1 MPSLT
6 REIRSDSP
14 LGKRILSECRS
25 RVLAS
30 EREISSKL
38 SKWSEEEDKA
48 LAYIP
53 ESALDQKRRRRRENG
68 LPEYT
73 TIVIPYTYAV
83 LMSAHTYLTSVF
95 MGRSPIWQFSGRH
108 GESMQ
113 SIQAMEALID
123 YQMMVGRNI
132 VPLYIWLYDG
142 LKYGMGVTGLYWE
155 ERVESCTQLTAQ
167 QELDQLTGQPTGREI
182 KLQQTRQFVTY
193 AGNRIRNVQPQS
205 FLWDVRFPAWDFQR
219 GEYVAEK
226 FALTW
231 NEIVRR
237 EKQGFYTNI
246 DQIKGKY
253 SQSIYQNGNMVS
265 ALQRPEANDPNY
277 QTYEISDQPQ
287 EHPSMVKGY
296 EVYIE
301 IIPKEWGLGSSDYPE
316 KWVFTCTGAF
326 DILMGAQPLGAFHCK
341 FPYSVLSLEPEA
353 YGITTRGI
361 GEILQPV
368 QQTVDWLIN
377 SHFYNI
383 RAALNNRW
391 LADPSRIV
399 MKDLLDPL
407 PGGIVRLRPEA
418 YGQDVKTVLHQF
430 PVTDVTQNHLRDL
443 QLMLSIGERTVG
455 INDQIM
461 GMLNAG
467 GRKTATEVRT
477 STSFG
482 VNRLKTIAEF
492 FSASGFDPLAQ
503 MLVQNSQQY
512 YDAEMNFRIAGDL
525 INTAGAGML
534 TVTPD
539 SIAGAYDF
547 VPVDGTLPMDK
558 YALTN
563 LWLQIMTQARAMP
576 EVMMGYDFARIF
588 EWVAQLGGLKNIT
601 QFKVQLGSPEML
613 QKQALL
619 GKMIPLGGRGQ
630 PGGPRGQK
638 PTPQGATSPEPNQ
651 IPGMG
656 ASG

>member
-6 REIRSDSP
+6 REIKSESD

-38 SKWSEEEDKA
+38 GKWSEQEDKA
-48 LAYIP
+48 LAYLP
-53 ESALDQKRRRRRENG
+53 ESTLDRKRRHRRENG

-73 TIVIPYTYAV
+73 TIVIPYTYAI

-95 MGRSPIWQFSGRH
+95 MGRSPLWQFSGRH
-108 GESMQ
+108 GESSQ
-113 SIQAMEALID
+113 KIQAMEALID
-123 YQMMVGRNI
+123 YQMLVGKNI
-132 VPLYIWLYDG
+132 VPLYIWIYDG
-142 LKYGMGVTGLYWE
+142 LKYGMGVTSTYWE
-155 ERVESCTQLTAQ
+155 DRIESCTQLTAQ
-167 QELDQLTGQPTGREI
+167 DELDPLTGQPTGRSI

-193 AGNRIRNVQPQS
+193 SGNRVRNVQPQS
-205 FLWDVRFPAWDFQR
+205 FLWDVRFPAWDFQK

-237 EKQGFYTNI
+237 EKQGYYTNI

-253 SQSIYQNGNMVS
+253 SQDTFQNGNMVS

-277 QTYEISDQPQ
+277 QTYEISEQPQ
-287 EHPSMVKGY
+287 NHPSMVKGY

-316 KWVFTCTGAF
+316 KWVFTVTGAF
-326 DILMGAQPLGAFHCK
+326 DILMGAQPLGAYHCK
-341 FPYSVLSLEPEA
+341 FPYAVLSLEPEG

-361 GEILQPV
+361 GEILEPV
-368 QQTVDWLIN
+368 QQTVDWLVN

-391 LADPSRIV
+391 IADPSQIV

-407 PGGIVRLRPEA
+407 PGGIIRLRPEA
-418 YGQDVKTVLHQF
+418 YGKDVKTVLHQF
-430 PVTDVTQNHLRDL
+430 PVNDVTQNHLRDL

-492 FSASGFDPLAQ
+492 FSASGFDPMAQLMLA
-503 MLVQNSQQY
+503 NTQQY

-525 INTAGAGML
+525 MNSAGPGML
-534 TVTPD
+534 MVTPD
-539 SIAGAYDF
+539 LIAGSYDF
-547 VPVDGTLPMDK
+547 VPVDGTLPIDK
-558 YALTN
+558 YAQMN
-563 LWLQIMTQARAMP
+563 LWLQMFTQIRSMP
-576 EVMMGYDFARIF
+576 EIMMQYDLARIF

-601 QFKVQLGSPEML
+601 QFKIQLGSPEML
-613 QKQALL
+613 QKQAMMGNLIPMP
-619 GKMIPLGGRGQ
+619 GKGGGRGPAQ
-630 PGGPRGQK
+630 
-638 PTPQGATSPEPNQ
+638 PTPASATSPEPGQ
-651 IPGMG
+651 VPGMG
-656 ASG
+656 ATG

>member
-6 REIRSDSP
+6 REIKSESD

-38 SKWSEEEDKA
+38 GKWSEQEDKA
-48 LAYIP
+48 LAYLP
-53 ESALDQKRRRRRENG
+53 ESTLDRKRRHRRENG

-73 TIVIPYTYAV
+73 TIVIPYTYAI

-95 MGRSPIWQFSGRH
+95 MGRSPLWQFSGRH
-108 GESMQ
+108 GESSQ
-113 SIQAMEALID
+113 KIQAMEALID
-123 YQMMVGRNI
+123 YQMLVGKNI
-132 VPLYIWLYDG
+132 VPLYIWIYDG
-142 LKYGMGVTGLYWE
+142 LKYGMGVTSTYWE
-155 ERVESCTQLTAQ
+155 DRIESCTQLTAQ
-167 QELDQLTGQPTGREI
+167 DELDPLTGQPTGRSI

-193 AGNRIRNVQPQS
+193 SGNRVRNVQPQS
-205 FLWDVRFPAWDFQR
+205 FLWDVRFPAWDFQK

-237 EKQGFYTNI
+237 EKQGYYTNI

-253 SQSIYQNGNMVS
+253 SQDTFQNGNMVS

-277 QTYEISDQPQ
+277 QTYEISEQPQ
-287 EHPSMVKGY
+287 NHPSMVKGY

-316 KWVFTCTGAF
+316 KWVFTVTGAF
-326 DILMGAQPLGAFHCK
+326 DILMGAQPLGAYHCK
-341 FPYSVLSLEPEA
+341 FPYAVLSLEPEG

-361 GEILQPV
+361 GEILEPV
-368 QQTVDWLIN
+368 QQTVDWLVN

-391 LADPSRIV
+391 IADPSQIV

-407 PGGIVRLRPEA
+407 PGGIIRLRPEA
-418 YGQDVKTVLHQF
+418 YGKDVKTVLHQF
-430 PVTDVTQNHLRDL
+430 PVNDVTQNHLRDL

-492 FSASGFDPLAQ
+492 FSASGFDPMAQLMLA
-503 MLVQNSQQY
+503 NTQQY

-525 INTAGAGML
+525 MNSAGPGML
-534 TVTPD
+534 MVTPD
-539 SIAGAYDF
+539 LIAGSYDF
-547 VPVDGTLPMDK
+547 VPVDGTLPIDK
-558 YALTN
+558 YAQMN
-563 LWLQIMTQARAMP
+563 LWLQMFTQIRSMP
-576 EVMMGYDFARIF
+576 EIMMQYDLARIF

-601 QFKVQLGSPEML
+601 QFKIQLGSPEML
-613 QKQALL
+613 QKQAMM
-619 GKMIPLGGRGQ
+619 GNMIPMPGKGGGRGPAQ
-630 PGGPRGQK
+630 
-638 PTPQGATSPEPNQ
+638 PTPASATSSEPGQ
-651 IPGMG
+651 VPGMG
-656 ASG
+656 ATG